1 MTEVEDELF
10 DRQEEEEEKDQTPAP
25 NVEQEDETLAVNL
38 MSPASQ
44 VEQNLPSGQSHH
56 VGPTH

>member
-38 MSPASQ
+38 MSPASL
-44 VEQNLPSGQSHH
+44 VEQNLTSGQSHH